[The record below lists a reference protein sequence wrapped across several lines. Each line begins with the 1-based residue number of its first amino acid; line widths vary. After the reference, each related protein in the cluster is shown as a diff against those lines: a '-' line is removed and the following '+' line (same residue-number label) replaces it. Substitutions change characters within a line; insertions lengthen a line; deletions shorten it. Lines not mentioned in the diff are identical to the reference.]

1 MGMAGSLKNKTVRGI
16 GWSFVDNISN
26 QGITFLIGIVL
37 ARLLSPEEYGL
48 IGIVTIFISVC
59 NSIVDSGF
67 SNALIRKNNVND
79 HDYNTIFFTNIAF
92 SVVLFVIIF
101 LLADAIAIFF
111 NQPLLL
117 PLIRA
122 MSIIIIINAFAI
134 VQRVIFVKE
143 IDFKTQTK
151 ISFISSVLG
160 GVVGICMA
168 IYDMGVWSLVGQQI
182 TRQSLNTILL
192 WVYSKWTP
200 KLLFSKNSFKEL
212 FGFGWKLLVS
222 GLIDTIWREMYQVII
237 GKCYTPATLGQ
248 YTRAQQFSG
257 IFSSNITSVIQR
269 VSYPVLASIQN
280 DAGRLKQ
287 AYRRVIK
294 ITMLITFVLMLG
306 MVAVSRPMVYV
317 LIGSKW
323 EIAAKFLPIICL
335 QMMLYPLHAINLN
348 MLQVQGRSDLFLRL
362 EIIKKTVSI
371 IPILLGVFV
380 NIYWMLW
387 SSVFTGIF
395 SYYLNSFYSGKL
407 LDYTFSQQVKDIIPS
422 FIIAVIMCLAVYPI
436 TFLSISPV
444 LQLVL
449 QIIFGIVIII
459 TLCEIIKLPE
469 YLELKGIVMPIV
481 KKIFKLK

>member
-1 MGMAGSLKNKTVRGI
+1 MGMTGSLKNKTVRGI
-16 GWSFVDNISN
+16 GWSFIDNISN

-101 LLADAIAIFF
+101 LLADAIAMFF

-134 VQRVIFVKE
+134 VQRVIFVKK

-306 MVAVSRPMVYV
+306 MVAVSRPMIYV

-449 QIIFGIVIII
+449 QITFGIVIII

-469 YLELKGIVMPIV
+469 YLELKGIVTPIV